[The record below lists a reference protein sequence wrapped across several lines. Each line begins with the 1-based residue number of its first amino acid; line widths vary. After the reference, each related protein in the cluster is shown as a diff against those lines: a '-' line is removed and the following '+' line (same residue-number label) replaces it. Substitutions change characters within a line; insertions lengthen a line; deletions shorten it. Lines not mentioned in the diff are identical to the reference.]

1 MSTPKKTK
9 AAVTAEEIATARQAL
24 EVLVLAPPAPA
35 PETITLAS
43 GIQELAAQIRGL
55 MKAGYPLEQIATCIK
70 LGGIEMKA
78 PKLRRYL
85 ALGDKRGTKTTRV
98 KKPVQTTEPTQ
109 KQPQP
114 TQQVAVQ
121 GTTPTPTAA
130 QTRPT
135 TNPSA
140 NPATATSALASPV
153 VPSATMSRVVPPA
166 SVPAPTAAAH
176 PAIPP
181 AQPPSVPA
189 NAPMRSVP
197 ATPAIA
203 QPVAVPSTIRPQ
215 NPASPVAPRTPTH
228 ASYPQASD
236 ANGRSASASRSGD
249 MPTADQRFRDTALL
263 RQTASNVRAQAS
275 GPVSAGQAAA
285 QTQTGAPTVPPRNPD
300 TLF

>member
-24 EVLVLAPPAPA
+24 EALELAPPAPA

-43 GIQELAAQIRGL
+43 GIQELAAKIRGL

-98 KKPVQTTEPTQ
+98 KKPVPTTEPTQ

-121 GTTPTPTAA
+121 GTTPTPTAD

-140 NPATATSALASPV
+140 NPAIATSAITSPV
-153 VPSATMSRVVPPA
+153 VPPASTSRVVPPA
-166 SVPAPTAAAH
+166 SIPAPTAAAH
-176 PAIPP
+176 LATPA
-181 AQPPSVPA
+181 AQSPSVTA
-189 NAPMRSVP
+189 NAPQRSVP

-203 QPVAVPSTIRPQ
+203 RPVAAPPTISSQ
-215 NPASPVAPRTPTH
+215 SPASPVAPRAPTH
-228 ASYPQASD
+228 ASYPPASD
-236 ANGRSASASRSGD
+236 ANGRYASASRSGD
-249 MPTADQRFRDTALL
+249 MSTAEHKQREMTLL
-263 RQTASNVRAQAS
+263 RQAAS
-275 GPVSAGQAAA
+275 GVAAPASAPTAAGQVTS
-285 QTQTGAPTVPPRNPD
+285 QSGVGAPIVPARNPD